1 MKRTIVAGLVLG
13 LVVAC
18 AGGDRPA
25 EKTAAP
31 RSSRGQ
37 VVGVR
42 TAQGVILQ
50 VKTLERLSSEEA
62 KLTVRIFNPGAVP
75 LPQKVGPEYFFVGP
89 NEGAGLPVRSVDA
102 ARTTLAPKE
111 LVPREATEGELLLKL
126 PGPGAMKLY
135 YGETPEVNIFVV
147 RIPAAES

>member
-1 MKRTIVAGLVLG
+1 MRRIFVAGLVLG
-13 LVVAC
+13 LVVGC
-18 AGGDRPA
+18 AGGERPA
-25 EKTAAP
+25 ETAAP
-31 RSSRGQ
+31 QSSRGQ

-50 VKTLERLSSEEA
+50 VKTLERLSAEEA

-75 LPQKVGPEYFFVGP
+75 LPQKVGPEYFFVGS
-89 NEGAGLPVRSVDA
+89 NEGTELPVRSVDA
-102 ARTTLAPKE
+102 QKTTLTQKE
-111 LVPREATEGELLLKL
+111 LVPREATEGELFLKL

-135 YGETPEVNIFVV
+135 YGETPEINIFVV